1 WSRSWVR
8 SAECAAGRLVGY
20 KVGILRS
27 RSARGRPG
35 QANAERREVDLA
47 AAKKDRARLGGG
59 DGAGSLEP
67 GVRVRSG
74 VPSRASPEHLWE
86 PPPLAALLGEQ
97 NCGVEDGPR
106 RGDVADPIEDVG
118 EECQPVRHPGEGAL
132 AAKRADA
139 EPDHA
144 DAPLAAKCPSF
155 EDEPPLG
162 VVRELVLAAQRAQL
176 DDVAAEAV
184 EVAQEL
190 IGDRGV

>member
-132 AAKRADA
+132 AAKRADPRERSPA
-139 EPDHA
+139 PSSSPRSHA
-144 DAPLAAKCPSF
+144 ACADQAMACTSGRVPTMS
-155 EDEPPLG
+155 G
-162 VVRELVLAAQRAQL
+162 VRLVA
-176 DDVAAEAV
+176 VA
-184 EVAQEL
+184 VAT
-190 IGDRGV
+190 